1 MPLSRQLWL
10 AVILITLT
18 SFVGSFAIGM
28 HGVRNFLEQELHR
41 KNADSANSLALSVS
55 QLSKDP
61 VTIGLQLT
69 AYFDSGQ
76 YEAISITSPDG
87 NILAERTQE
96 HTDAAVPAWF
106 AALFPLQV
114 EAGHA
119 QVMDGWMQFGVVKV
133 VARTGSAHE
142 SLWKQAGTLL
152 LWLVAAAAVG
162 VFIGVGILRRIRQPL
177 AAMVDQADA
186 ITDRN
191 FLTLAEPPIPE
202 LRRIARAMNDLVR
215 RLHNRA
221 IEETER
227 LAALRS
233 TLQRDA
239 ATGLADR
246 DGFMEQ
252 LHDAAAP
259 MPAQTGADP
268 EDGGRGTLLVARCDG
283 LRAAD
288 GDTGVLLQRVAAHMT
303 DFCGETPGR
312 VAARLGWRDF
322 ALLVPDR
329 DDAEALARELAA
341 GLTALQPSAFCRVGA
356 TPLRRGAH
364 PDEILADAE
373 TALILAGTAAG
384 NTWHALPAS
393 AAHVRDW
400 RRSLVEAFEGDRFE
414 LALQP
419 VLGPDGALLH
429 REAVPHLRM
438 EPGEWPMANPLVL
451 AARLGLARRIDLRT
465 VRRAL
470 AHLES
475 PDAEAEEL
483 AVDLSEETAA
493 DPEAREAL
501 RQLLL
506 ENARPAHRLWLAAPE
521 SWAARE
527 PGAFSGFR
535 DALRQSGCRVGVA
548 RLGHPFDEH
557 ARIVALRPDY
567 LKIDADF
574 VRGISVRKACQQSL
588 GELCGQAR
596 AAGIAVI
603 AAGVRTAAERRTLIG
618 LGCDGIAG
626 PAVK

>member
-76 YEAISITSPDG
+76 YEVISITSPDG

-96 HTDAAVPAWF
+96 HVDAAVPAWF
-106 AALFPLQV
+106 TALFPLQV

-133 VARTGSAHE
+133 VARTGPAHE

-162 VFIGVGILRRIRQPL
+162 VVIGVGILRRIRQPL

-221 IEETER
+221 MEETER

-252 LHDAAAP
+252 LHAAAQ
-259 MPAQTGADP
+259 AGADP

-283 LRAAD
+283 LRAED
-288 GDTGVLLQRVAAHMT
+288 GDTGVLLQRVAACMT
-303 DFCGETPGR
+303 DLCRGAPGR
-312 VAARLGWRDF
+312 VAARLGWQDF

-329 DDAEALARELAA
+329 DDAEALAHELTA
-341 GLTALQPSAFCRVGA
+341 GLAALQPSGFCRVGA

-364 PDEILADAE
+364 ADEILADAE
-373 TALILAGTAAG
+373 TALILAGTGAG

-400 RRSLVEAFEGDRFE
+400 RRDLVEAIEGNRLE

-419 VLGPDGALLH
+419 VLAPDGALLH
-429 REAVPHLRM
+429 REALPHLRM
-438 EPGEWPMANPLVL
+438 EPEEWPMANPLAL
-451 AARLGLARRIDLRT
+451 AVRLGLARRIDLRT

-470 AHLES
+470 THLES
-475 PDAEAEEL
+475 PDAADEEL

-501 RQLLL
+501 RRLLL
-506 ENARPAHRLWLAAPE
+506 ENARPAHRLWLAVPE

-527 PGAFSGFR
+527 PGAFSDFC
-535 DALRQSGCRVGVA
+535 DALRQSGCRIGVS
-548 RLGHPFDEH
+548 RLGHPFEEH
-557 ARIVALRPDY
+557 ARIVALHPDY

-596 AAGIAVI
+596 AAEIAVI

-618 LGCDGIAG
+618 LGCDGITG